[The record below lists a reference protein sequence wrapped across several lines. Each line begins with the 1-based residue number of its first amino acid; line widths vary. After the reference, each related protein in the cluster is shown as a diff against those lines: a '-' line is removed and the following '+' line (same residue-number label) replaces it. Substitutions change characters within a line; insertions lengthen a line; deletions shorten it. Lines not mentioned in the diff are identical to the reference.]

1 MGKDYRDEAWC
12 DSIPMDFVHDG
23 RRNTYTFK
31 TRKLKLSCLQGQK
44 SSKSSEEEGS
54 NFLTLSN
61 SNIR

>member
-1 MGKDYRDEAWC
+1 MKLGVIVFLWIFSMMAIEIHTPLKQG
-12 DSIPMDFVHDG
+12 S
-23 RRNTYTFK
+23 
-31 TRKLKLSCLQGQK
+31 LKLSCLQGQK

>member
-31 TRKLKLSCLQGQK
+31 TRKFEIVLFTRTKEL
-44 SSKSSEEEGS
+44 
-54 NFLTLSN
+54 
-61 SNIR
+61 